1 MKKSK
6 NFARRFAA
14 CLAVALLLCSQA
26 FAMEV
31 PIEQTE
37 QMIDGKQTLTKVFEV
52 DPSVDPA
59 TLQEDGLE
67 MNGFRYSLVS
77 LTKETFDKEVTQ
89 TVSVEQQAAL
99 SSTDAAAA
107 KAEAFTALP
116 DTYDYNQDGYVGTL
130 VRDSSTV
137 TIAETGRSKQ
147 SGTSTKTKTYE
158 FAYNDESLIPNTIS
172 VDGRTYT
179 KRSVSWMEG
188 G

>member
-1 MKKSK
+1 
-6 NFARRFAA
+6 
-14 CLAVALLLCSQA
+14 
-26 FAMEV
+26 MEV

-107 KAEAFTALP
+107 KLSLRCRTP
-116 DTYDYNQDGYVGTL
+116 TTTT
-130 VRDSSTV
+130 RTV
-137 TIAETGRSKQ
+137 TSARWSAIPAQ
-147 SGTSTKTKTYE
+147 SLLLRLAGASRAAHRPKPKPMSSPTTMRALSQTP
-158 FAYNDESLIPNTIS
+158 F
-172 VDGRTYT
+172 R
-179 KRSVSWMEG
+179 
-188 G
+188 

>member
-77 LTKETFDKEVTQ
+77 SQSRLSIRRSPRRFPLSSRRHSRPQTQQPLRQKLSLRCRTPTTTTRTVTSARWSAIPAQ
-89 TVSVEQQAAL
+89 SLLLRLAGASRAAHRPKPKPMSSPTTMRAL
-99 SSTDAAAA
+99 SQTP
-107 KAEAFTALP
+107 F
-116 DTYDYNQDGYVGTL
+116 
-130 VRDSSTV
+130 R
-137 TIAETGRSKQ
+137 
-147 SGTSTKTKTYE
+147 
-158 FAYNDESLIPNTIS
+158 
-172 VDGRTYT
+172 
-179 KRSVSWMEG
+179 
-188 G
+188 